1 MRLHVA
7 RSSRK
12 STRAAALL
20 SGVAAED
27 VYPASRSI
35 SYPTLLAH
43 SQCAMSP
50 FSPTR
55 SKREREQETEKNQ
68 GQERK
73 SQASKSKF
81 PGDISFDPKPRD
93 RQVER
98 RRSFSNSKRRHV
110 PPTLLSFPPFPDE
123 ITLLLASSSQSF
135 RQGRVEM
142 IPVSLLLRIDFDMEN
157 KTDEEFAE

>member
-1 MRLHVA
+1 MEREERRHHEEGARRRARGGRTRAFREEQVMLHVA

-55 SKREREQETEKNQ
+55 SKRERARDRKKPRTRKKKPGEQEQISGGYQLRSKTKGQTSREK
-68 GQERK
+68 K
-73 SQASKSKF
+73 
-81 PGDISFDPKPRD
+81 
-93 RQVER
+93 
-98 RRSFSNSKRRHV
+98 
-110 PPTLLSFPPFPDE
+110 LLELETPACAPHSSLFPPF
-123 ITLLLASSSQSF
+123 S
-135 RQGRVEM
+135 R
-142 IPVSLLLRIDFDMEN
+142 
-157 KTDEEFAE
+157 